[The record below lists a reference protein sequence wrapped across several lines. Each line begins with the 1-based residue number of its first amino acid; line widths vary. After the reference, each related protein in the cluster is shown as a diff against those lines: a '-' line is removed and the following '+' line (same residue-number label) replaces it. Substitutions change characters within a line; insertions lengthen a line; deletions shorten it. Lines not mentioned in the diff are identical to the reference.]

1 MAVAKKLAVVKRLS
15 LVEVHHSK
23 YENQFLYALQ
33 TYSGPSW
40 ERYRNAKVSS
50 RYPLTGQVRPSWMY
64 LKT

>member
-1 MAVAKKLAVVKRLS
+1 MAVAKKMAVVKRLS

-23 YENQFLYALQ
+23 YEKQFLYALQ

-50 RYPLTGQVRPSWMY
+50 RYPLTGQVRPSWMC
-64 LKT
+64 LKI